1 MSPAFER
8 IRPPADL
15 SAAERSHFRKIVASR
30 RPHPIAPGQ
39 AALIAQLA
47 RHHAALDDI
56 EAAAT
61 RRIEYGQMNAGARRD
76 YETLAGAQ
84 LRQIV
89 FLAHRLGL
97 QASAQ
102 HLAIAV
108 APDHGE
114 SH

>member
-1 MSPAFER
+1 MSPTFER

-15 SAAERSHFRKIVASR
+15 NAAERSHFRKIVASSR
-30 RPHPIAPGQ
+30 SQSVAPGQ
-39 AALIAQLA
+39 TALMAQLA

-84 LRQIV
+84 LRQIE
-89 FLAHRLGL
+89 FLAQRLGL
-97 QASAQ
+97 
-102 HLAIAV
+102 
-108 APDHGE
+108 
-114 SH
+114 